1 MFHIYIYVLFRE
13 DVKLVFSFG
22 CSKHSASLRLFA
34 VGIQKFGAL
43 D

>member
-13 DVKLVFSFG
+13 DVKLVLSFG
-22 CSKHSASLRLFA
+22 CSKHSA